1 MGKIFDLN
9 FYLDEVQRLCAEGMD
24 VVEAI
29 EKVKKLKE
37 EMEGGEELEEEWN
50 VEKTHKSY
58 SFLQRKC
65 RTWE

>member
-37 EMEGGEELEEEWN
+37 EMEGGEELEEE
-50 VEKTHKSY
+50 
-58 SFLQRKC
+58 
-65 RTWE
+65 